1 MRLHMSQEKYVS
13 RREFLKVAG
22 IATTACVVCPHLEAT
37 EPSNELHEA
46 SFYEKLKGDSVRCQ
60 LCPWQCVVPDGQ
72 RGRCRVRENRGGK
85 YYSLVYGRPCVT
97 NNDPIEKKP
106 FFHVY
111 PGSRAFSIA
120 TVGCNI
126 ECKFCQ
132 NWDISQARPED
143 VSAPFRS
150 PEEIIRLALAQKVK
164 TIAYTYSEPVVFTE
178 YILDCAKAA
187 KAAGLGNV
195 IVSNGFLNEKPLKE
209 WCSVA
214 TAIKIDFKAFSQKF
228 YEDIC
233 SGQLQPVLDTLK
245 RLAGS
250 GVWFEIVVL
259 VIPTLNDDSDE
270 IKRMSAWIVK
280 NLGSNVPV
288 HFSRYHPAY
297 KIKNIPSTPAQ
308 TLIRVRE
315 TARAEGCNYV
325 YVGNVPGHEGEDTYC
340 HSCKA
345 LLIDRYGLGI
355 LKNNIVNGK
364 CPKCGAVIPG
374 VWA

>member
-1 MRLHMSQEKYVS
+1 
-13 RREFLKVAG
+13 
-22 IATTACVVCPHLEAT
+22 
-37 EPSNELHEA
+37 
-46 SFYEKLKGDSVRCQ
+46 
-60 LCPWQCVVPDGQ
+60 
-72 RGRCRVRENRGGK
+72 VRENRQGK

-111 PGSRAFSIA
+111 PGSKAFSIA

-132 NWDISQARPED
+132 NWDISQAKPED

-150 PEEIIRLALAQKVK
+150 PEDIVALALTQKVK

-187 KAAGLGNV
+187 KEAGLGNV
-195 IVSNGFLNEKPLKE
+195 IVSNGFFNEKPLKE

-228 YEDIC
+228 YEETC

-250 GVWFEIVVL
+250 GIWFEIVVL
-259 VIPTLNDDSDE
+259 IIPTLNDDMDE

-280 NLGSNVPV
+280 ELGPNVPI
-288 HFSRYHPAY
+288 HFTRFHPDY
-297 KIKNIPSTPAQ
+297 KLRNLPTTPPATLEKARQ
-308 TLIRVRE
+308 T
-315 TARAEGCNYV
+315 AMKEGCNFV
-325 YVGNVPGHEGEDTYC
+325 YTGNMPGAEGENTYC
-340 HSCKA
+340 PTCKA
-345 LLIDRYGLGI
+345 VVVQRHGMAMLSNE
-355 LKNNIVNGK
+355 LKDGK
-364 CPKCGAVIPG
+364 CRKCGTVIPG